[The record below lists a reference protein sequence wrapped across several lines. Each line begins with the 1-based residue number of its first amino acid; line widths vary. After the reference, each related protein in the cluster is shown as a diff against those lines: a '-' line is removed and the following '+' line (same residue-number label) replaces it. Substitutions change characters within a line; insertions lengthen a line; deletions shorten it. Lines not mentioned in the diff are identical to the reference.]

1 VPCELNTPGRY
12 SLDQAR
18 IRSLSNG
25 RERPDSEA
33 QCMRTECPNDV
44 DGAGLESCQ
53 DFGGWRVLLVG
64 TLSVVSRVYD
74 SGR

>member
-1 VPCELNTPGRY
+1 MPCELNTPGRY

-18 IRSLSNG
+18 IRSVPDS
-25 RERPDSEA
+25 RERPNREA
-33 QCMRTECPNDV
+33 QCMRTECPNDI

-64 TLSVVSRVYD
+64 TLGVAFRV
-74 SGR
+74 